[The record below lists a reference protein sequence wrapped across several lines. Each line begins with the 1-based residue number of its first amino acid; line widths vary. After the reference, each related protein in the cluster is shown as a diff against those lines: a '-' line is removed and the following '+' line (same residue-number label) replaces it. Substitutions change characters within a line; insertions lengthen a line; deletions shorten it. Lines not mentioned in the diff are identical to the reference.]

1 MSDRETSAFDAP
13 FASPDEELAR
23 ENLERLRFSRD
34 EEEAIAREA
43 ADVIGH
49 VRHAPTRLGSVE
61 QLLRE
66 FALTTSEGVALM
78 VIAEALLR
86 IPDPATMDRLI
97 EDRLGLPDFA
107 EHVPQSA
114 DFFSHAS
121 VWALG
126 AASSFLNQGAEA
138 GLLMQ
143 TARRIG
149 VPALRAAMRK
159 AIVVIGDAFVYAPT
173 IEAARQRAQANGGL
187 YSFDMLGEAARTTE
201 DAQRYAQSC
210 HHAIETIGQMQ
221 SRSGRQGVS
230 VKLSALHPRYEPL
243 SRQQALEELT
253 PILSRLA
260 HAAKKRDILFTVDA
274 EEADRLELSLDIIA
288 RVLGEPS
295 LAGWTGFGVA
305 VQAYQK
311 RAAAVIDH
319 LAALARRLDRRIT
332 IRLVKGAYWD
342 LEIKRAQERGLADY
356 PVFTRKAMTDL
367 NYLACAQRLLAH
379 APHIA
384 PQFATHNAL
393 TIATLRAMAQ
403 GRDDVELQRLFGM
416 GEAIHADFAKRK
428 NALPVRIYAPVGP
441 SRDLLAYLV
450 RRLLENGASAS
461 FLARLARDDI
471 PADALVRQPMS
482 LVTPPTARSKR
493 IVRPADLFG
502 AGRRNSPGLDF
513 GDGATLRALLHDIAV
528 HSEPGRAAPLI
539 DGVFQQGPTR
549 AARSPINDSLRV
561 GDVIDA
567 SFAQADA
574 AMEAA
579 ARGFGPWS
587 RTPPVQRAAC
597 LLRAAE
603 LLERERPRLL
613 ALLQIEGGK
622 TIDDALSEWREAY
635 DYCAYYAAEAT
646 RIFEPRAMPGPVG
659 EMNEWTL
666 QGRGVFVAISPWNF
680 PLAIFMGQT
689 AAALVAGNSVV
700 AKPAEQTPIIAFE
713 VIRLLHEAGVPVGAL
728 QLATGDG
735 AIGARLVA
743 HAAVSGVVFTG
754 STEVARAINRTLAA
768 REGEIVPFIAETGGL
783 NAMIVD
789 STALPEQVTDDVLAS
804 AFRSAGQ
811 RCSAL
816 RHLYIQDDSA
826 GSVLD
831 MIAGALATWRIGDPR
846 DPETRIGPVIDA
858 DARKALDDYLAQA
871 RATHRILYQGVAP
884 EGGCFVAPHIIEL
897 ADPAALTRE
906 IFGPVLHVTR
916 YRRED
921 LPSVLS
927 TIARSGYGLT
937 FGLQSRIG
945 AMTGAILDAIPA
957 GNIYVNRNM
966 IGAVV
971 GSQPFGGRGLS
982 GTGPKA
988 GGPHY
993 LARFCTERTL
1003 TINTAAL
1010 GGDPALLDTQD

>member
-1 MSDRETSAFDAP
+1 MPDRETSAFDAP
-13 FASPDEELAR
+13 FASPDEEFAR
-23 ENLERLRFSRD
+23 ENLARLRFTPA
-34 EEEAIAREA
+34 EEAAIAREA
-43 ADVIGH
+43 ADVITH
-49 VRHAPTRLGSVE
+49 VRSAPTRLGSVE

-86 IPDPATMDRLI
+86 IPDLETMDRLI

-107 EHVPQSA
+107 EHIPRSA

-126 AASSFLNQGAEA
+126 AASSLLNQGAEA

-143 TARRIG
+143 IARRIG
-149 VPALRAAMRK
+149 LPALRAAMRK

-173 IEAARQRAQANGGL
+173 IEAACQRAQASGGL
-187 YSFDMLGEAARTTE
+187 YSFDMLGEAARTME
-201 DAQRYAQSC
+201 DARRYAQSYQ
-210 HHAIETIGQMQ
+210 HAIQAVSQMQ
-221 SRSGRQGVS
+221 SSAGRQGVS

-243 SRQQALEELT
+243 SRRQALEELT

-260 HAAKKRDILFTVDA
+260 HAAKARDILFTVDA
-274 EEADRLELSLDIIA
+274 EEADRLEISLDIID
-288 RVLGEPS
+288 RVLAEPS

-319 LAALARRLDRRIT
+319 MAALARRLDRRIT

-367 NYLACAQRLLAH
+367 NYLACAQLLLSH
-379 APHIA
+379 TPHIT

-393 TIATLRAMAQ
+393 TIATLRAMAP
-403 GRDDVELQRLFGM
+403 GSHDVELQRLFGM
-416 GEAIHADFAKRK
+416 GEAIHADFEKRE

-461 FLARLARDDI
+461 FLARLARGDI
-471 PADALVRQPMS
+471 PAETLVRQPMS
-482 LVTPPTARSKR
+482 LVTPETARSKR
-493 IVRPADLFG
+493 IVMPADLFG
-502 AGRRNSPGLDF
+502 AERRNSPGLDF
-513 GDGATLRALLHDIAV
+513 GDSATLRALLQDIAA
-528 HSEPGRAAPLI
+528 HSQPGRAAPLI
-539 DGVFQQGPTR
+539 DGVMQQGPSR
-549 AARSPINDSLRV
+549 IARSPIDGVLHV

-567 SFAQADA
+567 SAAQADA
-574 AMEAA
+574 AMDAA
-579 ARGFGPWS
+579 ARGFRPWS

-603 LLERERPRLL
+603 LLARERPRLI
-613 ALLQIEGGK
+613 ALLQTEGGK
-622 TIDDALSEWREAY
+622 TIDDALSEWREAF
-635 DYCAYYAAEAT
+635 DYCSYYAAEAM
-646 RIFEPRAMPGPVG
+646 RLLQPRAMPGPVG
-659 EMNEWTL
+659 ETNEWTL

-680 PLAIFMGQT
+680 PLGIFMGQIV
-689 AAALVAGNSVV
+689 AALVTGNSVV

-713 VIRLLHEAGVPVGAL
+713 IIRLLHEADVPQSAL

-743 HAAVSGVVFTG
+743 HPAVSGVVFTG
-754 STEVARAINRTLAA
+754 STEVARSINRTLAA

-816 RHLYIQDDSA
+816 RHLYIQEDAA
-826 GSVLD
+826 GPVLD

-858 DARKALDDYLAQA
+858 DARKALEDYLSQA

-884 EGGCFVAPHIIEL
+884 EHGCFVAPHIIEL

-921 LPSVLS
+921 LPSVMS

-945 AMTGAILDAIPA
+945 AMTGAILDAIPT
-957 GNIYVNRNM
+957 GNMYVNRNM

-1010 GGDPALLDTQD
+1010 GGDPTVLDTPD

>member
-1 MSDRETSAFDAP
+1 MSDRESSAFEAP
-13 FASPDEELAR
+13 FASPDEDIAR
-23 ENLERLRFSRD
+23 EDLARLRFTPD
-34 EEEAIAREA
+34 EEAAIAREA
-43 ADVIGH
+43 ADVIAH
-49 VRHAPTRLGSVE
+49 VRRAPTRLGSVE

-86 IPDPATMDRLI
+86 IPDPETMDRLI

-107 EHVPQSA
+107 DHVPRSA
-114 DFFSHAS
+114 DFFSQAS

-126 AASSFLNQGAEA
+126 IASSFLNQGAEA

-149 VPALRAAMRK
+149 LPALRAAMRK
-159 AIVVIGDAFVYAPT
+159 AIELIGDAFVFAPT
-173 IEAARQRAQANGGL
+173 IEAACQRAQAHGGL
-187 YSFDMLGEAARTTE
+187 YSFDMLGEAARTME
-201 DAQRYAQSC
+201 DARRYAGSY
-210 HHAIETIGQMQ
+210 HHAIEAVGRMQ
-221 SRSGRQGVS
+221 NNAGRQGVS
-230 VKLSALHPRYEPL
+230 VKLSALHPRFEPL
-243 SRQQALEELT
+243 SRQQALQELT

-260 HAAKKRDILFTVDA
+260 HAAKARDILFTVDA
-274 EEADRLELSLDIIA
+274 EEADRLELSLEIID
-288 RVLGEPS
+288 RVLAEPS

-311 RAAAVIDH
+311 RAAAVIEH
-319 LAALARRLDRRIT
+319 MAALARRLDRRIT

-367 NYLACAQRLLAH
+367 HYLACARLLLSH
-379 APHIA
+379 AAHIA

-393 TIATLRAMAQ
+393 TIATLRDMAK
-403 GRDDVELQRLFGM
+403 GNDDVELQRLFGM
-416 GEAIHADFAKRK
+416 GEAIHADFEKRE

-471 PADALVRQPMS
+471 PAETLVRQPMS
-482 LVTPPTARSKR
+482 LVTPETARSKR
-493 IVRPADLFG
+493 IVMPADLFG
-502 AGRRNSPGLDF
+502 AERRNSPGLDF
-513 GDGATLRALLHDIAV
+513 GDGAALRALLHEIAT
-528 HSEPGRAAPLI
+528 HAQPGRAAPLV
-539 DGVFQQGPTR
+539 DGVLQQGASRTT
-549 AARSPINDSLRV
+549 RSPIDEALHV

-567 SFAQADA
+567 SAAQADA
-574 AMEAA
+574 AMETA

-587 RTPPVQRAAC
+587 RTPPAQRAAC
-597 LLRAAE
+597 LHRAAD
-603 LLERERPRLL
+603 LLERERSRLI

-635 DYCAYYAAEAT
+635 DCCAYYAAEAL
-646 RIFEPRAMPGPVG
+646 RLLPPRAMPGPVG
-659 EMNEWTL
+659 ESNEGTL
-666 QGRGVFVAISPWNF
+666 LGRGVFVAISPWNF
-680 PLAIFMGQT
+680 PLAIFMGQIV
-689 AAALVAGNSVV
+689 AALVTGNSVV
-700 AKPAEQTPIIAFE
+700 AKPAEQTPIVAFE
-713 VIRLLHEAGVPVGAL
+713 VIRLLHEAGVPQSAL
-728 QLATGDG
+728 QLVTGDG

-743 HAAVSGVVFTG
+743 HPAVSGVVFTG
-754 STEVARAINRTLAA
+754 STEVARSINCTLAA
-768 REGEIVPFIAETGGL
+768 REGEIVPLIAETGGL

-816 RHLYIQDDSA
+816 RHLYIQDDA
-826 GSVLD
+826 AVPVLD

-846 DPETRIGPVIDA
+846 DPEVRIGPVIDA
-858 DARKALDDYLAQA
+858 EARKALEDYLAEA
-871 RATHRILYQGVAP
+871 RAKHRILYQGAAP
-884 EGGCFVAPHIIEL
+884 IHGCYVAPHIIEL

-916 YRRED
+916 YRRDD

-1010 GGDPALLDTQD
+1010 GGDPTVLDTPD